1 MFKFIFILDKWGSES
16 RKTYHKVKDKYKCTI
31 YFEKGEDY
39 YEGFEPIDENIYLHS
54 DLTEEEIIN
63 SELLKNDSNF
73 IFILR
78 NNEMINDNIIELMD
92 NYKNTYLPFYDAVYL
107 PTKNI
112 DRSKSIKKL
121 KEEGKEVNYLGWI
134 NFPDEKA
141 RILKSNSESGIEWMD
156 GKPFYVKHTT
166 SLLNEEFS
174 VTKFL

>member
-78 NNEMINDNIIELMD
+78 NNPM
-92 NYKNTYLPFYDAVYL
+92 
-107 PTKNI
+107 
-112 DRSKSIKKL
+112 
-121 KEEGKEVNYLGWI
+121 
-134 NFPDEKA
+134 
-141 RILKSNSESGIEWMD
+141 
-156 GKPFYVKHTT
+156 
-166 SLLNEEFS
+166 
-174 VTKFL
+174 